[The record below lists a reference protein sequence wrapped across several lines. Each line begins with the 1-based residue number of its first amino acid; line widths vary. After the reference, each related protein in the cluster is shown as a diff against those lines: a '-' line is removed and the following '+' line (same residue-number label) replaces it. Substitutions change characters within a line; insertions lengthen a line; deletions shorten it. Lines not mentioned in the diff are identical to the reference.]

1 MQGRIKHVVLLFTAG
16 LRFEGPVTKDLMKDA
31 EPFHVIPVK
40 QTVPGAEQPQVEGIK
55 LYSVPVEWHHWWH
68 DKYSQDGT
76 ISLAPQA
83 PQGSPPSAM
92 KHLSILGN
100 DALEVLT
107 GIAATKFYLLASLD
121 SLTLYSAS
129 KNDLLHIQPSVFLTL
144 FPHLANLTTLK
155 LTLGSSMYARLI
167 GKVGNDRFLPALF
180 PPNIQTLHFRGP
192 ESMVPDLD
200 KFAAAFASEGF
211 LPQLKRI
218 SLILDLA
225 DDDSDGPFE
234 LSLEELTAA
243 HAACRK
249 VLDAAAKRGVVVDK
263 FREPWIEA
271 HQRLFWGVD
280 DRWAVLDENLGS

>member
-1 MQGRIKHVVLLFTAG
+1 
-16 LRFEGPVTKDLMKDA
+16 
-31 EPFHVIPVK
+31 
-40 QTVPGAEQPQVEGIK
+40 
-55 LYSVPVEWHHWWH
+55 
-68 DKYSQDGT
+68 
-76 ISLAPQA
+76 
-83 PQGSPPSAM
+83 M

-121 SLTLYSAS
+121 SLILYSAS
-129 KNDLLHIQPSVFLTL
+129 KNDLLHIPPSVFLTL

-192 ESMVPDLD
+192 GSMVRDLD